1 MHDYRLHPAQE
12 NATLV
17 RLASRRYP
25 DDSPLLAVEF
35 LLSDRREAGLGAL
48 DERKRLASRRHSPVR
63 NTKTQDLMT
72 GRWHYSR
79 RIDIPPRVEWPPL
92 EADDL
97 LPGSGATIDKVTI
110 RRIPARQVHMACY
123 CERPRTEADRRMV
136 AAMLREL
143 RRSTRV

>member
-1 MHDYRLHPAQE
+1 MHDYRLHPARE
-12 NATLV
+12 NEALV
-17 RLASRRYP
+17 RLAMRRYP
-25 DDSPLLAVEF
+25 DDNALLAVEF

-79 RIDIPPRVEWPPL
+79 RIDIPARDEWPIL
-92 EADDL
+92 EADYI
-97 LPGSGATIDKVTI
+97 PGGAHQTVTI
-110 RRIPARQVHMACY
+110 ARTPARQTHMACY
-123 CERPRTEADRRMV
+123 CERPRTETDRRMV

-143 RRSTRV
+143 RRSTRA